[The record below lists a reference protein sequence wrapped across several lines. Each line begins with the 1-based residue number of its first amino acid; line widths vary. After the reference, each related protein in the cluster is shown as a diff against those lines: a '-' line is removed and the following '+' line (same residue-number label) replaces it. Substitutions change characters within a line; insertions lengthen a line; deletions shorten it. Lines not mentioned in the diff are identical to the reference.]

1 MSDAAAPADAGRDDR
16 HQVARRI
23 RSALWAI
30 EHGDEAGWRTQIDA
44 LIAWRNQPLL
54 QGLVR
59 LARELAQTLGDAP
72 SHGGGLPDACAHLE
86 HVVRMSEDASHRAL
100 DRIEQCGALLSQ
112 LHAGTSVQSHAEVTG
127 ALRAHLSEM
136 TAAQGIQDLT
146 GQVIRRVVEILRCVH
161 AGLDATT
168 AQSPPLQLP
177 GSLAAVNP
185 ASATQDEA
193 NELLS
198 SLGI

>member
-1 MSDAAAPADAGRDDR
+1 MTDADAVGQGVEDR
-16 HQVARRI
+16 AQITRRI

-30 EHGDEAGWRTQIDA
+30 EHGDEAGWRTQVDA

-72 SHGGGLPDACAHLE
+72 SHGGALPDACAHLE
-86 HVVRMSEDASHRAL
+86 SIVRMSEDASHRAL
-100 DRIEQCGALLSQ
+100 DRLEQCGELLSQ
-112 LHAGTSVQSHAEVTG
+112 MHVGAGVQAHAEATG
-127 ALRAHLSEM
+127 ALRAHFSEL

-161 AGLDATT
+161 AGMDASAT
-168 AQSPPLQLP
+168 ASAPLQLN

-185 ASATQDEA
+185 SPATQDEA

>member
-1 MSDAAAPADAGRDDR
+1 VTDAQAVGDGVEDR
-16 HQVARRI
+16 AQITRRI

-30 EHGDEAGWRTQIDA
+30 EHGDEASWRTQVDA

-59 LARELAQTLGDAP
+59 LARELAQALGDAP
-72 SHGGGLPDACAHLE
+72 SHGGALPDACAHLE
-86 HVVRMSEDASHRAL
+86 HVVQMSEDASHRAL
-100 DRIEQCGALLSQ
+100 DRLEQCGALLSQ
-112 LHAGTSVQSHAEVTG
+112 LHVGGGVQAHAEATG
-127 ALRAHLSEM
+127 ALRAHFSEL

-161 AGLDATT
+161 AGMDASAT
-168 AQSPPLQLP
+168 ASPPLQLN
-177 GSLAAVNP
+177 GSLAAVSP
-185 ASATQDEA
+185 SPATQDEA

>member
-1 MSDAAAPADAGRDDR
+1 VTDAQAVGDGVEDR
-16 HQVARRI
+16 AQITRRI

-30 EHGDEAGWRTQIDA
+30 EHGDEAGWRTQVDA

-72 SHGGGLPDACAHLE
+72 SHGGALPDACAHLE
-86 HVVRMSEDASHRAL
+86 HVVQMSEDASHRAL
-100 DRIEQCGALLSQ
+100 DRLEQCGALLSQ
-112 LHAGTSVQSHAEVTG
+112 LHVGGGVQAHAEITG

-161 AGLDATT
+161 AGMDASAT
-168 AQSPPLQLP
+168 ASPPLQLN

-185 ASATQDEA
+185 SPATQDEA

>member
-1 MSDAAAPADAGRDDR
+1 MTDALAVGDGVEDR
-16 HQVARRI
+16 ARITRRI

-30 EHGDEAGWRTQIDA
+30 EHGDEAGWRTQVDA

-72 SHGGGLPDACAHLE
+72 SHGGALPDACAHLE
-86 HVVRMSEDASHRAL
+86 HVVQMSEDASHRAL
-100 DRIEQCGALLSQ
+100 DRLEQCGALLSQ
-112 LHAGTSVQSHAEVTG
+112 LHVGGGVQAHAEITG

-161 AGLDATT
+161 AGMDASAT
-168 AQSPPLQLP
+168 ASPPLQLN

-185 ASATQDEA
+185 SPATQDEA

>member
-1 MSDAAAPADAGRDDR
+1 MTEARADGDGVEDR
-16 HQVARRI
+16 ARITRRI

-30 EHGDEAGWRTQIDA
+30 EHGDEAGWRTQVDA

-72 SHGGGLPDACAHLE
+72 SHGGALPDACAHLE
-86 HVVRMSEDASHRAL
+86 HVVQMSEDASHRAL
-100 DRIEQCGALLSQ
+100 DRLEQCGALLSQ
-112 LHAGTSVQSHAEVTG
+112 LHVGGGVQAHAEITG

-161 AGLDATT
+161 AGMDASAT
-168 AQSPPLQLP
+168 ASPPLQLN

-185 ASATQDEA
+185 SPATQDEA

>member
-1 MSDAAAPADAGRDDR
+1 VSDAASPADDGRDDR
-16 HQVARRI
+16 QQVTRRI

-30 EHGDEAGWRTQIDA
+30 EHGDEAGWRTQVDA

-72 SHGGGLPDACAHLE
+72 SHGGALPDACAHLE

-100 DRIEQCGALLSQ
+100 DRIEQCGGLLSQ
-112 LHAGTSVQSHAEVTG
+112 LHAGASAQAHADITG

-161 AGLDATT
+161 AGLDAST
-168 AQSPPLQLP
+168 SPSAPLQLP
-177 GSLAAVNP
+177 GSLAPVNP
-185 ASATQDEA
+185 APATQDEA

>member
-1 MSDAAAPADAGRDDR
+1 MTDAQAVGDGVEDR
-16 HQVARRI
+16 AQITRRI

-30 EHGDEAGWRTQIDA
+30 EHGDEAGWRTQVDA

-72 SHGGGLPDACAHLE
+72 SHGGALPDACAHLE
-86 HVVRMSEDASHRAL
+86 HVVQMSEDASHRAL
-100 DRIEQCGALLSQ
+100 DRLEQCGALLSQ
-112 LHAGTSVQSHAEVTG
+112 LHVGGGVQAHAEITG

-161 AGLDATT
+161 AGMDASAT
-168 AQSPPLQLP
+168 ASPPLQLN

-185 ASATQDEA
+185 SPATQDEA

>member
-1 MSDAAAPADAGRDDR
+1 VTDAQFVIDGVEDR
-16 HQVARRI
+16 AQLTRRI

-30 EHGDEAGWRTQIDA
+30 EHGDEAGWRTQVDA

-72 SHGGGLPDACAHLE
+72 SHGGALPDACAHLE

-100 DRIEQCGALLSQ
+100 DRLEQCGALLSQ
-112 LHAGTSVQSHAEVTG
+112 LQVGGVQANAETTG

-161 AGLDATT
+161 AGMDASAT
-168 AQSPPLQLP
+168 ASPPLQLN

-185 ASATQDEA
+185 SPATQDEA

>member
-1 MSDAAAPADAGRDDR
+1 VTDALAVGDGVEDR
-16 HQVARRI
+16 ARITRRI

-30 EHGDEAGWRTQIDA
+30 EHGDEAGWRTQVDA

-72 SHGGGLPDACAHLE
+72 SHGGALPDACAHLE
-86 HVVRMSEDASHRAL
+86 HVVQMSEDASHRAL
-100 DRIEQCGALLSQ
+100 DRLEQCGALLSQ
-112 LHAGTSVQSHAEVTG
+112 LHVGAGVQAHAEATG
-127 ALRAHLSEM
+127 ALRAHFSEL

-161 AGLDATT
+161 AGMDASAT
-168 AQSPPLQLP
+168 ASPPLQLN

-185 ASATQDEA
+185 SPATQDEA

>member
-1 MSDAAAPADAGRDDR
+1 VSDAQAVIDGVEDR
-16 HQVARRI
+16 AQLTRRI

-30 EHGDEAGWRTQIDA
+30 EHGDEAGWRTQVDA

-72 SHGGGLPDACAHLE
+72 SHGGALPDACAHLE
-86 HVVRMSEDASHRAL
+86 HVVQMSEDASHRAL
-100 DRIEQCGALLSQ
+100 DRLEQCGTLLSQ
-112 LHAGTSVQSHAEVTG
+112 LHVGAGVQAHAEATG
-127 ALRAHLSEM
+127 ALRAHFSEL

-161 AGLDATT
+161 AGMDASATN
-168 AQSPPLQLP
+168 SPPLQLN

-185 ASATQDEA
+185 SPATQDEA

>member
-1 MSDAAAPADAGRDDR
+1 MTDAQAVGDGVEDR
-16 HQVARRI
+16 AQITRRI

-30 EHGDEAGWRTQIDA
+30 EHGDEAGWRTQVDA

-72 SHGGGLPDACAHLE
+72 SNGGALPDACAHLE
-86 HVVRMSEDASHRAL
+86 HVVQMSEDASHRAL
-100 DRIEQCGALLSQ
+100 DRLEQCGALLSQ
-112 LHAGTSVQSHAEVTG
+112 LHVGGGVQAHAEITG

-161 AGLDATT
+161 AGMDASAT
-168 AQSPPLQLP
+168 ASPPLQLN

-185 ASATQDEA
+185 SPATQDEA

>member
-1 MSDAAAPADAGRDDR
+1 VTDAQAVGDGVEDR
-16 HQVARRI
+16 AQITRRI

-30 EHGDEAGWRTQIDA
+30 EHGDEAGWRTQVDA

-72 SHGGGLPDACAHLE
+72 SHGGALPDACAHLE
-86 HVVRMSEDASHRAL
+86 HVVQMSEDASHRAL
-100 DRIEQCGALLSQ
+100 DRLEQCGALLSQ
-112 LHAGTSVQSHAEVTG
+112 LHVGGGVQAHAEITG

-161 AGLDATT
+161 AGMDASAT
-168 AQSPPLQLP
+168 ASPPLQLN

-185 ASATQDEA
+185 SPATHDEA

>member
-1 MSDAAAPADAGRDDR
+1 VTDALAVGDGVEDR
-16 HQVARRI
+16 ARITRRI

-30 EHGDEAGWRTQIDA
+30 EHGDEAGWRTQVDA

-72 SHGGGLPDACAHLE
+72 SHGGALPDACAHLE
-86 HVVRMSEDASHRAL
+86 HVVQMSEDASHRAL
-100 DRIEQCGALLSQ
+100 DRLEQCGALLSQ
-112 LHAGTSVQSHAEVTG
+112 LHVGGGVQAHAEITG

-161 AGLDATT
+161 AGMDASAT
-168 AQSPPLQLP
+168 ASPPLQLN

-185 ASATQDEA
+185 SPATQDEA